1 MLRVSLLLMIVLLAV
16 PTVRDCCLPPAQVL
30 PCHGARPGEDQ
41 SCVLTEEAVTPVNSE
56 ATAFVAQLVFP
67 AMTDTD
73 EFYRPTDF
81 SGQLVFPHLFI
92 PDVNLRTGA
101 LLI

>member
-81 SGQLVFPHLFI
+81 SGQLVLPHLFI